1 VYCIRAGS
9 KEEGAA
15 LRAGPR
21 SGDIWSRGLSVEW
34 FGGSQTALVVTS
46 VVAYMSVSTALNLIT
61 SGVVRSFEL
70 PATVTAIQM
79 LSTVAAVL
87 VLVPYTIRG
96 TWRAAARWAMLVP
109 VLFGGSLVTSA
120 LASSQARFGTV
131 MIFRYVGPVISLGVE
146 APSASRCVSRGSC
159 ARVSSSPS
167 LATFFGILVY
177 VARREAVE
185 ASLDSA
191 GYVFAAINL
200 LVSVAETLVVRRLL
214 ALERIELSFTAMVLL
229 NNGLG
234 VLVQPPVLLCEGEHL
249 RWNSSFG
256 AMSSWQTALL
266 VVSCVLGTLI
276 AFTNYNLAQH
286 VSATSLLVVANV
298 DKSIA
303 LFASMALFPSE
314 AHTPLAIIGVS
325 ITLCGAALY
334 TWGAYRV
341 SHLRPP
347 RPPLP
352 GAKPSEAS
360 LLIGDAP
367 RVSGVGAPVSA
378 ASAAWMLGVLQQMG
392 TAPIPIEAVQAGVA
406 CLWCVHTPPHT
417 LARITPPL
425 HVTPRRPNVAHSWP
439 HRPCRSLI
447 AGRTAH
453 AARPRALASR
463 PLTRHAS
470 SPCYGR
476 VPAWPPATHH
486 ASSPYM

>member
-1 VYCIRAGS
+1 MCAG
-9 KEEGAA
+9 
-15 LRAGPR
+15 L
-21 SGDIWSRGLSVEW
+21 
-34 FGGSQTALVVTS
+34 F
-46 VVAYMSVSTALNLIT
+46 VS
-61 SGVVRSFEL
+61 
-70 PATVTAIQM
+70 
-79 LSTVAAVL
+79 
-87 VLVPYTIRG
+87 
-96 TWRAAARWAMLVP
+96 
-109 VLFGGSLVTSA
+109 
-120 LASSQARFGTV
+120 
-131 MIFRYVGPVISLGVE
+131 
-146 APSASRCVSRGSC
+146 
-159 ARVSSSPS
+159 
-167 LATFFGILVY
+167 FFGILVY

-360 LLIGDAP
+360 LLIDAP

-406 CLWCVHTPPHT
+406 CLWLGDH
-417 LARITPPL
+417 
-425 HVTPRRPNVAHSWP
+425 PRRAVRRRRVRRRWHQ
-439 HRPCRSLI
+439 RCGRRVVCCR
-447 AGRTAH
+447 AVEG
-453 AARPRALASR
+453 
-463 PLTRHAS
+463 
-470 SPCYGR
+470 
-476 VPAWPPATHH
+476 
-486 ASSPYM
+486 